1 MARGRGGYQRPSNP
15 APVSGP
21 GALSQRTDG
30 GPSQPIREIPAEQYG
45 DRKANA
51 DLQAAAPMAAQQ
63 EGTVRPAPP
72 VNLPTGGV
80 TFPTTAPDESPL
92 AGLPTNSAPHDLHPF
107 FRDDPESYLRALYAR
122 YPYPEI
128 ARLISH
134 GSGRAP

>member
-1 MARGRGGYQRPSNP
+1 MARGRGGYQRPTNP

-45 DRKANA
+45 DRQANA
-51 DLQAAAPMAAQQ
+51 DLQRAAPMAAT
-63 EGTVRPAPP
+63 EGQVRQAAP
-72 VNLPTGGV
+72 VSLPTGGILQ
-80 TFPTTAPDESPL
+80 PTEAPDESPF
-92 AGLPTNSAPHDLHPF
+92 AGLPTNDRPHDLHPF

-134 GSGRAP
+134 GPGRAP